1 MRKFKVFILK
11 GILFLTWAAPA
22 AAQLPEALEARPLLK
37 ALSLGETVWGR
48 DDYFQLKFKR
58 DVEGRLIGV
67 DAGAAVRGVWTASQ
81 KSPGEVLLTR
91 YAPDGKEAERAAAAL
106 TLGKFR
112 LWDDSGKIPLFAG
125 SDDFR
130 LWQFSPGSQPV
141 ELAVPE
147 MRAEEFTP
155 VPKEHGGPLLVA
167 AYQYGAAGLRAFKP
181 GGKVAWELPELER
194 ISTVRL
200 DFAGLRPV
208 LAAADGT
215 GKISVAGVQ
224 GRILERF
231 QAGGNLDRVLY
242 DQDSEGQWLYG
253 LDSRAGS
260 WKETLKI
267 FRADRGRSPG
277 ERDWR
282 EAGSHDLGPITVTAW
297 TLGGFDAGPRKLV
310 LGTSNGW
317 VLVLDRAGRLVTEA
331 RFRGKIVSLLS
342 RDLDRDRKEELIIGV
357 EGFSGN
363 LFVFGRK

>member
-1 MRKFKVFILK
+1 MTALLLSFFLVFPS
-11 GILFLTWAAPA
+11 ASR
-22 AAQLPEALEARPLLK
+22 AQQPLEARPLLK
-37 ALSLGETVWGR
+37 ALAIGETLWGH
-48 DDYFQLKFKR
+48 DDYFQLRFKR

-67 DAGAAVRGVWTASQ
+67 DAGAAVRGVWAASQ
-81 KSPGEVLLTR
+81 KRPGEVALTR
-91 YAPDGKEAERAAAAL
+91 FSPDGKQAQAGTAAL

-112 LWDDSGKIPLFAG
+112 LWDDSGKAPLFAG
-125 SDDFR
+125 ADDFR
-130 LWQFSPGSQPV
+130 LWQFGLGGRPV
-141 ELAVPE
+141 EMDVPE
-147 MRAEEFTP
+147 MRAEDFTP
-155 VPKEHGGPLLVA
+155 VPKEHGGPLVVA
-167 AYQYGAAGLRAFKP
+167 AYQYGTAGLRAFKP
-181 GGKVAWELPELER
+181 DGKLAWELADLER
-194 ISTVRL
+194 ITSVRL

-215 GKISVAGVQ
+215 GKISLVGLQ
-224 GRILERF
+224 GRVLERF

-260 WKETLKI
+260 WKESLKI

-277 ERDWR
+277 EREWR
-282 EAGSHDLGPITVTAW
+282 EAGTHDLGNITVAAW
-297 TLGGFDAGPRKLV
+297 ALGGFYDGPRKIV

-317 VLVLDRAGRLVTEA
+317 VLILDRTGRLATEA

-342 RDLDRDRKEELIIGV
+342 RDLDRDLKEELIVGV